1 MDLMKMMLANR
12 QSHPVVDPKPRRVDG
27 RKKPTKTERAKENVP
42 GSKRMREFIIEEK
55 PSKKVVRE
63 HFDAMIEAACNED
76 SD

>member
-1 MDLMKMMLANR
+1 MVGNR
-12 QSHPVVDPKPRRVDG
+12 HAAGTPPAPIPRRSD
-27 RKKPTKTERAKENVP
+27 KKKTKTERARENVP

-63 HFDAMIEAACNED
+63 HFDAMIEEACKED